1 MEDMSVVDRVRVR
14 DLEVLELHLLLL
26 QTYKSKPFR
35 EDNSAYND
43 VVAEYTNILGSSS
56 YNAVQWFF
64 TNTSKALRKGCRSM
78 SVKLDNNYW
87 TGNSAGIGARKV
99 KQVIDYFEKIDY
111 ITVYTGSKDT
121 RMWWKS
127 YPTIIKFNDLLY
139 EAVDCNKINVF
150 VPEEKLCYPIVIK
163 DRETKQEIDFE
174 MTEEIKIMANEVTHY
189 NDSFKDVLIE
199 FNGEPIPS
207 LEYKRSFSGDLYKG
221 GRLFAHGGS
230 VQLLPEKYRLE
241 YLTLDKEPI
250 VEIDYKAIHPNIM
263 YELISLENPMYAKL
277 AKKGFDPYNADTSF
291 LEIDEKAIALHKMKF
306 GITKYD
312 PVRKLYKRSLLMAI
326 NCKSDVQTR
335 NTISQ
340 ELFKDSKLDEKDRE
354 FVGIN
359 KPNIALILEALSEH
373 NSAICDY
380 FYKDY
385 GVVLQNLDSK
395 IALRVIE
402 ILLQEGQTCLAYHD
416 SFAVKKSVKPLLE
429 FAMKEAWKDVLGNNT
444 FCVIEEK

>member
-1 MEDMSVVDRVRVR
+1 MLRVKVR
-14 DLEVLELHLLLL
+14 DLEVLELYQLLL

-35 EDNSAYND
+35 EENSAYND
-43 VVAEYTNILGSSS
+43 VVGTHVALIGSGSH
-56 YNAVQWFF
+56 NAIQWFF
-64 TNTSKALRKGCRSM
+64 TNITKAMKMSYKSM
-78 SVKLDNNYW
+78 SIKMDNNYW
-87 TGNSAGIGARKV
+87 SGNAAGIGARKV
-99 KQVIDYFEKIDY
+99 KQVIDYFEDIGY
-111 ITVYTGSKDT
+111 ITVYTGSKDV
-121 RMWWKS
+121 RGWWKS
-127 YPTIIKFNDLLY
+127 YPTIVKFNAPLY
-139 EAVDCNKINVF
+139 EVVGRNKITLF
-150 VPEEKLCYPIVIK
+150 IPEDRLDNLITIK
-163 DRETKQEIDFE
+163 DRETKEDIDFE
-174 MTEEIKIMANEVTHY
+174 MTEEIKKMADEVISY

-199 FNGEPIPS
+199 FNGAPIPS

-250 VEIDYKAIHPNIM
+250 VEVDYKAIHPNIM
-263 YELISLENPMYAKL
+263 YELISLDKPMYVKL
-277 AKKGFDPYNADTSF
+277 ARKGFDPYCADSSF

-306 GITKYD
+306 GLTKYD

-340 ELFKDSKLDEKDRE
+340 ELYKDSKLDEKDRE

-373 NSAICDY
+373 NSAISDY

-416 SFAVKKSVKPLLE
+416 SFAVKKSVQPLLE
-429 FAMKEAWKDVLGNNT
+429 FAMREAWKDVLGASN
-444 FCVIEEK
+444 FCNLDVK

>member
-1 MEDMSVVDRVRVR
+1 MKRDVVDRVKVR

-35 EDNSAYND
+35 EENSAYND
-43 VVAEYTNILGSSS
+43 VVDEYTNILGSAS

-64 TNTSKALRKGCRSM
+64 TNISKALRKGCKSM
-78 SVKLDNNYW
+78 SIKLDTHYW
-87 TGNSAGIGARKV
+87 TGNSASIGARKV
-99 KQVIDYFEKIDY
+99 KQVIDYFEKIGY
-111 ITVYTGSKDT
+111 ITVYTGSKDL

-127 YPTIIKFNDLLY
+127 YPTIVKFNTPLY
-139 EAVDCNKINVF
+139 EVVDCNKVSMF
-150 VPEEKLCYPIVIK
+150 VPEEKLSYPIVIK
-163 DRETKQEIDFE
+163 DRETKEEIDFE
-174 MTEEIKIMANEVTHY
+174 MTEEIKTMADEVTNY

-250 VEIDYKAIHPNIM
+250 VEVDYKAIHPNIM
-263 YELISLENPMYAKL
+263 YELISLDKPMYAKL
-277 AKKGFDPYNADTSF
+277 ARKGFDPYGADTSF

-340 ELFKDSKLDEKDRE
+340 ELYKDSKLDEKDRE

-373 NSAICDY
+373 NSAISDY

-416 SFAVKKSVKPLLE
+416 SFAVKKSVQPLLE
-429 FAMKEAWKDVLGNNT
+429 FAMREAWKDVLGASN
-444 FCVIEEK
+444 FCNLDVK

>member
-1 MEDMSVVDRVRVR
+1 MKGERVKVR
-14 DLEVLELHLLLL
+14 ELEVLELHLLLL

-35 EDNSAYND
+35 EENCAYND
-43 VVAEYTNILGSSS
+43 VVDEHTALLGSAS

-64 TNTSKALRKGCRSM
+64 MNTSKAMRKGYKSM
-78 SVKLDNNYW
+78 SIKLDNNYW

-99 KQVIDYFEKIDY
+99 KQVIDYFEEIGY
-111 ITVYTGSKDT
+111 ITVYTGSKDV
-121 RMWWKS
+121 RMWWMS
-127 YPTIIKFNDLLY
+127 YPTIVKFNAPLY
-139 EAVDCNKINVF
+139 DVVDCNQIRLL
-150 VPEEKLCYPIVIK
+150 VPDDKQSCLIVIK
-163 DRETKQEIDFE
+163 DRETKEEIEFE
-174 MTEEIKIMANEVTHY
+174 ITEEIKTMADEVSNY

-199 FNGEPIPS
+199 FNGEPVPS

-250 VEIDYKAIHPNIM
+250 VEVDYKAIHPNIM

-277 AKKGFDPYNADTSF
+277 ARKNFDPYNADTSF
-291 LEIDEKAIALHKMKF
+291 LDVDEKAIALHKMKF

-326 NCKSDVQTR
+326 NCKSDIQTR
-335 NTISQ
+335 NTINQ
-340 ELFKDSKLDEKDRE
+340 ELYKDSKLDERDRE
-354 FVGIN
+354 FIGIN
-359 KPNIALILEALSEH
+359 KPNIALILEALSDH

-416 SFAVKKSVKPLLE
+416 SFAVKMSVQPLLE
-429 FAMKEAWKDVLGNNT
+429 FAMKEAWKDTLGDNK
-444 FCVIEEK
+444 FCFLDVK